1 MFCSTMLPLL
11 SAFISA
17 TFQRLLRDTFSSKL
31 FEVSIT
37 PLGTVL
43 TLGSAWVFVSWFCK
57 SFTWFC
63 KSPILALVLLTSF
76 CVSVTWPL
84 TLLIW
89 LLRSW
94 LAWFLPWFS
103 RLLIVFWA
111 SSVFWLAAWLVA
123 STAACCAWSTAW
135 LAWFTASDFCCTFC
149 ASLLTTVCASLT
161 TCCWLLTCCCAW
173 STAPWAS
180 LTAGSF
186 WVATC
191 CACFAWSSSCWA
203 CDCWPCASL
212 NWACWSFNWALAL
225 SIVDCCFCASDWAL
239 ASSESVAWLPAWIVP
254 VACAGVTSS
263 AWALVV
269 PVTTAPPAS
278 PTVNKVATIQVLPD
292 LYSFLCDLII
302 LLCSFIITTLPWFI
316 FIWRCFFSLNNYYS
330 LIILQFSCNWSCI
343 ECRYK
348 VFNVTFSWKLPT

>member
-1 MFCSTMLPLL
+1 MLPLL
-11 SAFISA
+11 SAFMSA
-17 TFQRLLRDTFSSKL
+17 TFQRLFRDTFSSKL

-37 PLGTVL
+37 PFGTVL

-76 CVSVTWPL
+76 CASVTWPL

-111 SSVFWLAAWLVA
+111 SSVFWLADWLVA
-123 STAACCAWSTAW
+123 STTACFAWSTAWLAWSTVCCAWSTAW
-135 LAWFTASDFCCTFC
+135 LAWFNASDFCCTFC

-186 WVATC
+186 CVAAC

-212 NWACWSFNWALAL
+212 NWDCWSFNWALAL
-225 SIVDCCFCASDWAL
+225 SIVACCFWASDWAL
-239 ASSESVAWLPAWIVP
+239 ASSGSVACWPACWPAWIVP

-278 PTVNKVATIQVLPD
+278 PTVNKVAAIQVLPD
-292 LYSFLCDLII
+292 LYNFLCSLII
-302 LLCSFIITTLPWFI
+302 LLCSFIITTLPD
-316 FIWRCFFSLNNYYS
+316 
-330 LIILQFSCNWSCI
+330 
-343 ECRYK
+343 
-348 VFNVTFSWKLPT
+348 LPSALKAFLV